1 MLMFNLTNTDGLAEL
16 KIRKT
21 LQDRKQG
28 AVEHRHHAN
37 TSSDMPRTTSAGERD
52 TTHPSQVAH
61 DASDVE
67 NSWERHNTA
76 RACVTVARGSM
87 SAGEVQGLEEII
99 RV

>member
-1 MLMFNLTNTDGLAEL
+1 MFNLTITDGLVEL

-52 TTHPSQVAH
+52 TTHPSEVAH

-67 NSWERHNTA
+67 NSWERHNA

-87 SAGEVQGLEEII
+87 STGEVQGLEENI